1 MNIHKNETSVTA
13 TLNEND
19 LLNLA
24 VLLRMGIEAWQKE
37 HPHHD
42 ATSDQQMADKFSDLH
57 SELLGIRLRAEKEE
71 NVAA

>member
-24 VLLRMGIEAWQKE
+24 VLLRMGIEVWQKE
-37 HPHHD
+37 PPHHD